1 MEIVNVVGTV
11 KAADY
16 FDLNIIEKNVRS
28 GEFTQTKVWLKMR
41 LLPERNYVA
50 FYKSGKFLIT
60 GVKSATELERIAD
73 RIISLLEE
81 AGIPTYIKVIS
92 IHNFVLQEQI
102 DMQSSLEKLIYV
114 LDQSKASYEPEQFP
128 GLIYRDWG
136 ATFLLFSSGK
146 ITITGIKKEEDIED
160 TVFRFKKLINSF
172 S

>member
-11 KAADY
+11 KAADS
-16 FDLNIIEKNVRS
+16 FDLESIEKNVRG
-28 GEFTQTKVWLKMR
+28 GEFTQTRVWLKMR

-60 GVKSATELERIAD
+60 GVKSASELESIAD
-73 RIISLLEE
+73 RVISLLEE
-81 AGIPTYIKVIS
+81 AEIPTNTKEIS
-92 IHNFVLQEQI
+92 IHNFVLQEYI
-102 DMQSSLEKLIYV
+102 ELQSSLEKLIYV

-128 GLIYRDWG
+128 GLIYKDWG

-160 TVFRFKKLINSF
+160 TVSRFKKLVESY